1 MTAGQ
6 APGYDEPQSAYDYAE
21 PQPFSGYG
29 ESASFPGYAES
40 QSVAGY
46 AESQSVPPSPDCP
59 CGHGDAMVE
68 IAREREPLERA
79 AYGDARAFGQLYDAH
94 VDDVYRYLLAW
105 TCEQASARELTERV
119 FDGAITWLPNIVQE
133 EADLAAW
140 LVTMARDALIEY
152 RESGYLNGLLDGQ
165 APDVFLAT
173 TRLDDAQRDVVVL
186 RLLLGHSAAHTAHL
200 AGYSEQVVTDLQY
213 AACAALW
220 QTLSGTPVEPA
231 PGGDERWRTAWFEHY
246 LDGAEPDP
254 GTDPGLSDLLAVADA
269 LRQSAPRMVPLPDD
283 AFMTRLRARLLGGM
297 GGEPESRRQR
307 QAAGG
312 FAAAFASVRELVGR
326 HPWVSTTI
334 AAGAIGVVFG
344 IQGAGAPHSNCGD
357 RPCLVSTTTAS
368 AAPEGGVGSPSVST
382 AAPTTVFPT
391 TSQPPS
397 TTALPTTTR
406 QPATTSPATQLPTTT
421 APPPKTTAEPTTTKR
436 TGRPTTTT
444 TPSTTEPPQT
454 TN

>member
-6 APGYDEPQSAYDYAE
+6 VP
-21 PQPFSGYG
+21 GYG
-29 ESASFPGYAES
+29 ESLSA
-40 QSVAGY
+40 
-46 AESQSVPPSPDCP
+46 PPSHDCP

-105 TCEQASARELTERV
+105 TCEPATAKELTERV
-119 FDGAITWLPNIVQE
+119 FDGAITWLPSIAQGE
-133 EADLAAW
+133 TDLAAW

-152 RESGYLNGLLDGQ
+152 RESGYLGDGHLEGH

-173 TRLDDAQRDVVVL
+173 TRLDDAQRDVMVL
-186 RLLLGHSAAHTAHL
+186 RLLLGHSTAHTAHL
-200 AGYSEQVVTDLQY
+200 AGYSERVVTDLQY

-231 PGGDERWRTAWFEHY
+231 PDGDERWRTAWFEHY
-246 LDGAEPDP
+246 LDGAAPDP

-283 AFMTRLRARLLGGM
+283 SFMAGLRARLLAGM

-326 HPWVSTTI
+326 HPWVSTSI
-334 AAGAIGVVFG
+334 AAGAIGVVLG
-344 IQGAGAPHSNCGD
+344 LQAAGAPHSNCGD
-357 RPCLVSTTTAS
+357 RPCLVSTTTGSAS
-368 AAPEGGVGSPSVST
+368 PQAGVGSPSVST
-382 AAPTTVFPT
+382 AAETTVFPT
-391 TSQPPS
+391 TSLPSSTTAAPS
-397 TTALPTTTR
+397 TTAR
-406 QPATTSPATQLPTTT
+406 PATTSPSTQPPTTT
-421 APPPKTTAEPTTTKR
+421 GRPQTTRP
-436 TGRPTTTT
+436 PTTTT
-444 TPSTTEPPQT
+444 RPKTTRPPTTTSPPTTAPQT
-454 TN
+454 TNPNN